1 MRFERS
7 ETNSP
12 LRAQGNLNYIQFL
25 QLLQKM
31 WLDAHPDVPLVA
43 QGGKEFSKYPVM
55 TYRLDLRR
63 TIQNEP
69 KPRMREQ
76 IITSPGEQN
85 LIIFGQRFQNVVTF
99 TAFTNSNPQLAEELI
114 EVFEDFMIEFT
125 PVFKALG
132 LSELLYARR
141 LPDTDGSR
149 GKGLGIVERS
159 VSYMVTTEKVIVT
172 RKDKIEQIIIDARTF
187 VEDPYWI
194 VSDATP
200 ATPIIMS
207 IVDQFSQ

>member
-7 ETNSP
+7 ETNAP

-31 WLDAHPDVPLVA
+31 WLDSHPDVPLVA
-43 QGGKEFSKYPVM
+43 QGGKEFSTYPVM

-63 TIQNEP
+63 TLQNEP

-76 IITSPGEQN
+76 VITSPGEQN
-85 LIIFGQRFQNVVTF
+85 LVIFGQRFQNVVTF

-114 EVFEDFMIEFT
+114 EVFEDFIIEFT

-141 LPDTDGSR
+141 LPDTDGAR

-172 RKDKIEQIIIDARTF
+172 RKDKIDQVIVDARTF
-187 VEDPYWI
+187 IEDPYWVI
-194 VSDATP
+194 PDATP
-200 ATPIIMS
+200 ATPIIIS
-207 IVDQFSQ
+207 IVDQLSK